1 MSTSFV
7 TLSTTQTCITIRE
20 LEARSHEEEE
30 EEGEET
36 SCLEIK
42 ITFRLAVN
50 VAFFLSHK
58 TVTDD

>member
-7 TLSTTQTCITIRE
+7 TLSQTQTCITIRE
-20 LEARSHEEEE
+20 LEARSHEE